1 LHPGQY
7 ATLLGQKMK
16 EHRVQVW
23 LVNTGWSGGPY
34 GVGSRMKLA
43 YTRAM
48 ITAAL
53 EGQLDQV
60 EFETHPVFGVSMP
73 KSCPQV
79 PSEILNPRLTWSDSA
94 AYDAKAS
101 QLASAFIKNFDQYR
115 DGVDAQILRGEPRPL

>member
-1 LHPGQY
+1 
-7 ATLLGQKMK
+7 
-16 EHRVQVW
+16 
-23 LVNTGWSGGPY
+23 
-34 GVGSRMKLA
+34 MKLA

-73 KSCPQV
+73 KTCPQV
-79 PSEILNPRLTWSDSA
+79 PAEILNPRLTWSDSA

-115 DGVDAQILRGEPRPL
+115 DGVDAQILQGEPRPF